1 MLPLAFRRLAVRHDQ
16 KKEVRAR
23 APALLLQGL
32 CVVALAS
39 AYTTDGAITARIVA
53 ASKSASTGGTAAT
66 ASRVAAKEFVSMGVI
81 VPFVSSA
88 AAKASVSI
96 GNAMLCARSAVLHQ
110 LLHPRSLLLLLLL
123 LLRLQLRLKRLRVHL
138 RP

>member
-53 ASKSASTGGTAAT
+53 AMNTIAEQTACEKCVR
-66 ASRVAAKEFVSMGVI
+66 SGIGVDI
-81 VPFVSSA
+81 LMCRGPVFA
-88 AAKASVSI
+88 
-96 GNAMLCARSAVLHQ
+96 
-110 LLHPRSLLLLLLL
+110 
-123 LLRLQLRLKRLRVHL
+123 
-138 RP
+138 